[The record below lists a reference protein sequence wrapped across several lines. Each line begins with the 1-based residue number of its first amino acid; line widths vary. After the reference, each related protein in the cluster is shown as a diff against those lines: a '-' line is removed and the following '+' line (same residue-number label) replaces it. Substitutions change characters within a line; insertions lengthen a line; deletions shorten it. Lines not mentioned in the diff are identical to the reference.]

1 MTATV
6 WCDASQVRD
15 LPYSYWLLA
24 SWGLGLAVAFL
35 LYATRH
41 RTGRNGWVSAGFGIM
56 SVPAWIVILGV
67 SGDWIRVV
75 CDELNV
81 GIIVSGPPPQPP
93 AALQFFHQAVRMIL
107 QDVGYVLLGALV
119 VVHGTDPTL
128 WRAPTVPRIA
138 GALRGLL
145 PMGRGEL
152 ASLRWGIAVFPLLA
166 LANLGLI
173 WLTQALKNPELAA
186 ATPAPTSHY
195 INMTGPVALL
205 LALAAGVGEE
215 LVYRGVM
222 QQGILRLLWPRIG
235 YLGAAAAAIALQS
248 IPFAFAHAN
257 YNDPQLLLFAF
268 LFAVFAGAVAQVW
281 GIWAAIALHTL
292 IDFYAFYVA
301 VPAPEPLFVALA
313 WTIGAAVLAVAAWQV
328 KPLVTRRASPP
339 SDGL

>member
-1 MTATV
+1 MTATA
-6 WCDASQVRD
+6 WCELDRVRD
-15 LPYSYWLLA
+15 LPFSYWLLA
-24 SWGLGLAVAFL
+24 SWGLGLAVALL

-41 RTGRNGWVSAGFGIM
+41 RSGRNGWVAAGFGIM
-56 SVPAWIVILGV
+56 SVPAWIVVLGV

-75 CDELNV
+75 CEELNV
-81 GIIVSGPPPQPP
+81 GIIVSGPPPAPP
-93 AALQFFHQAVRMIL
+93 AALQFFHQAVHMIL

-145 PMGRGEL
+145 PMGRGEM

-166 LANLGLI
+166 LVNLGLI

-195 INMTGPVALL
+195 LNMTGPVALL

-222 QQGILRLLWPRIG
+222 QQGILRLLWHRIG

-257 YNDPQLLLFAF
+257 YKDPQLLLFAF
-268 LFAVFAGAVAQVW
+268 LFALLAGVVAQVW

-301 VPAPEPLFVALA
+301 VPAPDSLFVGMMVLVSVGILFVA
-313 WTIGAAVLAVAAWQV
+313 GMEVVR
-328 KPLVTRRASPP
+328 LVRGRRRSA
-339 SDGL
+339 